1 MSRKK
6 KNEFEQELY
15 TEEQLDAIDQHIVQ
29 HFGEYKNVFHELV
42 SPDVHIDICI
52 IEPDEECDYYT
63 LVTMGA
69 GAHKMNVPE
78 KLAGQG
84 LERAE
89 LVICLPSDWNINS
102 SDEKDY
108 WPIRLLKDI
117 ARLPINS
124 DTWIGW
130 GHSVENQE
138 PFAENTELCGTLI
151 LSPPFGEDCCVC
163 VMPDGEEVNFYQL
176 IPIYQDE
183 MDFKIERGTD
193 ELLDMFDNELSPIIE
208 PDREPCVRRVDYTI
222 VDREEW
228 HVGSIREK
236 NLPVDEITG
245 YNHMAIYLRWAIE
258 NDLMCVNFN
267 EAFSDT
273 VKAVRSGKNTDL
285 REFIRDELEGKLFRE
300 MFNEEGEAFA
310 EFYYNHEN
318 DYGEPCYPCDV
329 DDHAL
334 KYFGEERYNSDEFQD
349 EAYHFVP
356 FDEEYYNAMKEY
368 IEHYYAEFRNK

>member
-6 KNEFEQELY
+6 KSEFNPELY
-15 TEEQLDAIDQHIVQ
+15 TEEQLDSIDQHIVQ
-29 HFGEYKNVFHELV
+29 YFGDYKNVFHEIV
-42 SPDVHIDICI
+42 SPDIHVDICI
-52 IEPDEECDYYT
+52 IEPDEENDYYT
-63 LVTMGA
+63 LVTMGM

-89 LVICLPSDWNINS
+89 LVICLPPDWNLNS
-102 SDEKDY
+102 DDEKDY

-130 GHSVENQE
+130 GHSVDNGE
-138 PFAENTELCGTLI
+138 PFAENTELCGTII
-151 LSPPFGEDCCVC
+151 LSPPFGDDCAVC

-176 IPIYQDE
+176 IPIHQDE
-183 MDFKIERGTD
+183 MDFKVDRGTD
-193 ELLDMFDNELSPIIE
+193 ELLDAFEDNLSPVVDPE
-208 PDREPCVRRVDYTI
+208 REPVIRRVNYNV
-222 VDREEW
+222 VDRWEW

-236 NLPVDEITG
+236 KIPIDEITG

-258 NDLMCVNFN
+258 NDLMCETFN
-267 EAFSDT
+267 NTFSDII
-273 VKAVRSGKNTDL
+273 KAVKSRENTDL
-285 REFIRDELEGKLFRE
+285 REFIRDELDGVICRE
-300 MFNEEGEAFA
+300 HFNDEGEEFA
-310 EFYYNHEN
+310 EFYYNHDN
-318 DYGEPCYPCDV
+318 DEDEPCYPCDV

-334 KYFGEERYNSDEFQD
+334 KYFGEERYNSDEFYD
-349 EAYHFVP
+349 EAYLFVP
-356 FDEEYYNAMKEY
+356 FDEDYYSAMKEY